1 VKRIFVLLMVVVV
14 LSPAFLQLGV
24 VAYFQF
30 NKNYIQQQLCIN
42 KNNPKSNC
50 KGHCYLTKQ
59 LKKAE
64 EGERK
69 QSSRI
74 VKEKEEIISNYTD
87 SLPLAYFPN
96 YTVRNFVPYPSQN
109 ISVDTYSSLLK
120 PPAV

>member
-1 VKRIFVLLMVVVV
+1 VKRFFALLMVIAV

-24 VAYFQF
+24 VAYFQV

-50 KGHCYLTKQ
+50 NGHCYLTKQ

-74 VKEKEEIISNYTD
+74 VKEKEEIISDNTD
-87 SLPLAYFPN
+87 ALPLAYFPN
-96 YTVRNFVPYPSQN
+96 YSVRNFVPYPSHN
-109 ISVDTYSSLLK
+109 ISVETYSSLLK
-120 PPAV
+120 PPAA

>member
-1 VKRIFVLLMVVVV
+1 MVVVV

-96 YTVRNFVPYPSQN
+96 YTVRNFVPYLSQN

>member
-1 VKRIFVLLMVVVV
+1 MKRVFVLLMVVVV

>member
-1 VKRIFVLLMVVVV
+1 MKRIFVLLMVVVV

>member
-1 VKRIFVLLMVVVV
+1 MVVVV

-50 KGHCYLTKQ
+50 NGHCYLAKQ

-96 YTVRNFVPYPSQN
+96 YTVRNFVPYPCQN

>member
-1 VKRIFVLLMVVVV
+1 MKRIFVLLMVVVV

-50 KGHCYLTKQ
+50 NGHCYLTKQ